1 MKFGT
6 AGTGDGT
13 SKVTFFNTPRQ
24 EKPLTRRSRGLVIV
38 LKNPL
43 REVESP

>member
-24 EKPLTRRSRGLVIV
+24 EKPLTRRLSAFVFYKWWFVGHL
-38 LKNPL
+38 
-43 REVESP
+43 